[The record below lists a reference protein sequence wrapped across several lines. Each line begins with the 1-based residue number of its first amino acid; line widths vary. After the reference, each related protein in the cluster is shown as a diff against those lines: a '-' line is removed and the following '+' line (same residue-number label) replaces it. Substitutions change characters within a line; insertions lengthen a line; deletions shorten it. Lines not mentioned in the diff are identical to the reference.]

1 MYNNKKKTK
10 IVTKNTVKTLQ
21 QPLIGLF
28 ELYLVKYAL
37 TFDCKSKFIKYLYLN
52 HSRFLPRFVLFYVQ
66 YIRIFNGDYQII
78 KRKIFLGIGIKKK
91 K

>member
-1 MYNNKKKTK
+1 MYNNKKKMK

-37 TFDCKSKFIKYLYLN
+37 TFDCESKSIKYLYLN
-52 HSRFLPRFVLFYVQ
+52 HSRFIPRFVLFYVQ
-66 YIRIFNGDYQII
+66 YIRIFDGDYLFI
-78 KRKIFLGIGIKKK
+78 KCKIFLGNAIKKI
-91 K
+91 